1 MNFLLVVL
9 FVPVVALGRLAALVL
24 FAALFRREELS
35 EEQSELG
42 QSYWNEERKE
52 RL

>member
-1 MNFLLVVL
+1 MNSLLVVFLFVL
-9 FVPVVALGRLAALVL
+9 FVPVAVLVL

-42 QSYWNEERKE
+42 QSYWNEARKE